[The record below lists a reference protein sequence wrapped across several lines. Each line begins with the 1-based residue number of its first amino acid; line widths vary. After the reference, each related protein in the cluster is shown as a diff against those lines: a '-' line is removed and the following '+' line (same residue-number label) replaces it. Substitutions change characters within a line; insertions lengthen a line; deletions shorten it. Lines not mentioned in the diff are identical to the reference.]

1 MSDMDCQE
9 LVAVITDYLEDT
21 MAGEDRR
28 RFEAH
33 LGECPF
39 CTSYLEQMR
48 ATIARLGAL
57 PDDPV
62 PDAVRVD
69 ALAAF
74 RDWRSA

>member
-9 LVAVITDYLEDT
+9 LVAVITDYLEGT
-21 MAGEDRR
+21 MAAGDRR
-28 RFEAH
+28 RFDAH

-57 PDDPV
+57 PADPLPV
-62 PDAVRVD
+62 AVRSG

-74 RDWRSA
+74 RDWR

>member
-1 MSDMDCQE
+1 MS
-9 LVAVITDYLEDT
+9 
-21 MAGEDRR
+21 GEDRR
-28 RFEAH
+28 RFDAH

-48 ATIARLGAL
+48 ATVARLGAL
-57 PDDPV
+57 PGDPL
-62 PDAVRVD
+62 PADVRAD